1 MSIVDIAIFGILLL
15 CMVAGYYQGFLRSA
29 LGMANFFVSMLGAWA
44 IHGALARALEKTHNL
59 VPLLIYYSESSEMLG
74 TVENVRTS
82 IYELNGLQ
90 LSDLLSKLS
99 LPHPLNSLLTTNIQ
113 NYAFAQSGVSTLGDY
128 LSLTIAHM
136 SVNIVSYLI
145 VFFVLFISISIIIAM
160 CDYVFKFPTL
170 RYMDQVSGALIG
182 FLQGVLLLF
191 VIFIIVPVILAFL
204 PFKEISQFIDNSQF
218 ANFYYHNNFILDTI
232 KGVIRGT

>member
-1 MSIVDIAIFGILLL
+1 MNIVDIAIIGILLL

-29 LGMANFFVSMLGAWA
+29 LGMANFFVSILGAWA
-44 IHGALARALEKTHNL
+44 MNGALARALDKTNNI
-59 VPLLIYYSESSEMLG
+59 VPLLVYYSESSEMLG

-82 IYELNGLQ
+82 IYELNGPQ
-90 LSDLLSKLS
+90 LSDLLSRLS
-99 LPHPLNSLLTTNIQ
+99 LPHPLGSLLTQNIQ
-113 NYAFAQSGVSTLGDY
+113 NYAFAEAGASTLGDY

-145 VFFVLFISISIIIAM
+145 IFFILFVSLSIVIAM
-160 CDYVFKFPTL
+160 CDYVFKLPTL
-170 RYMDQVSGALIG
+170 RYMDQVSGALVG

-191 VIFIIVPVILAFL
+191 VVFIIIPVILAFL
-204 PFKEISQFIDNSQF
+204 PFKEISQFIDSSQF

-232 KGVIRGT
+232 RGVIRGG